1 MMTLEET
8 TVMRMTFEKVKVMVV
23 KDVVVQVMAAAGV
36 AVVQEMD

>member
-1 MMTLEET
+1 MTLEET
-8 TVMRMTFEKVKVMVV
+8 TVMKMTFEKVKVMVV